1 MTELEQSFDA
11 KIRAALPEC
20 HRLGYHPHDFEGMLA
35 NSTAVKLAERL
46 VKSGELQTGLKKLA
60 QLDRL
65 DLSVE
70 SIMLEPEFEALFKS
84 SVRDAAR
91 WRLEQVRAEK

>member
-11 KIRAALPEC
+11 KIRDALREC
-20 HRLGYHPHDFEGMLA
+20 YRLGYYPHDFEGMLA

-46 VKSGELQTGLKKLA
+46 VKSGELQTGLKRLA
-60 QLDRL
+60 QMGRI

-91 WRLEQVRAEK
+91 WRLELIRKLC